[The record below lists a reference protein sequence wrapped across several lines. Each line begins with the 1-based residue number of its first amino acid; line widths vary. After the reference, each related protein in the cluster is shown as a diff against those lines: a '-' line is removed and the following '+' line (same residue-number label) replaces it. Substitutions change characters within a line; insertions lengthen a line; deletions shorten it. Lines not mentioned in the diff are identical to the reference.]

1 MGLSPAVAF
10 IGTTKGCI
18 VSLAKI
24 GGAWIDPDH
33 VNAVYLDASQG
44 RTAVMVV
51 VSGHPVEVDHL
62 PLYCDPEDED
72 TALETILAAVADAS
86 RGEPS

>member
-1 MGLSPAVAF
+1 MNLVN
-10 IGTTKGCI
+10 
-18 VSLAKI
+18 I
-24 GGAWIDPDH
+24 GGAWIDPDC

-62 PLYCDPEDED
+62 PLYCEPEDED
-72 TALETILAAVADAS
+72 AALKTILAALADAGQ
-86 RGEPS
+86 GEPT